1 MRMYQ
6 ERHEIEFGEYHQ
18 ERDAQ
23 PQHAERHDLRI
34 RGSRSGSGSREGE
47 VPVGGGESR
56 VGNEDLD
63 QERYEDQVRDPHH
76 IGVVA
81 EVR

>member
-1 MRMYQ
+1 MHGIRV
-6 ERHEIEFGEYHQ
+6 
-18 ERDAQ
+18 
-23 PQHAERHDLRI
+23 

-47 VPVGGGESR
+47 VPGETSYQVGGGESR

-63 QERYEDQVRDPHH
+63 QERYEDQVEDYHH

>member
-1 MRMYQ
+1 MMYQ
-6 ERHEIEFGEYHQ
+6 ERCGIKEGKENQ

-23 PQHAERHDLRI
+23 PQHAERHDIRI

-47 VPVGGGESR
+47 VPLGGGESR

-63 QERYEDQVRDPHH
+63 QERYEDQVRDSHH
-76 IGVVA
+76 TGVVA